1 MITDIVQE
9 LNANH
14 KGQSSMLKVQRIS
27 RSRVKKYI
35 DKTIKEKTV
44 NRTKNVHFQ
53 QPCKSFVI
61 K

>member
-1 MITDIVQE
+1 MITDIVQG

-14 KGQSSMLKVQRIS
+14 KGQNSILKVQRIS

-35 DKTIKEKTV
+35 DKTIKEKT
-44 NRTKNVHFQ
+44 TKRAKNELFKP
-53 QPCKSFVI
+53 PCKSFVI

>member
-1 MITDIVQE
+1 MITDIVQG

-14 KGQSSMLKVQRIS
+14 KGQSSMLKIQRIS

-35 DKTIKEKTV
+35 DKTIKEKT
-44 NRTKNVHFQ
+44 TKRAKNELFKH
-53 QPCKSFVI
+53 PCKYFVI

>member
-1 MITDIVQE
+1 MITDIVQG

-35 DKTIKEKTV
+35 DKMIKEKT
-44 NRTKNVHFQ
+44 RKRAKNKHF
-53 QPCKSFVI
+53 
-61 K
+61 